1 MYYLVFARHRVGG
14 LSISGVDVI
23 VYSWLK
29 GLAGT
34 SIEENERG

>member
-1 MYYLVFARHRVGG
+1 MSVLWMCILLRQRRIIH
-14 LSISGVDVI
+14 IGVDVI

-34 SIEENERG
+34 SI